1 MRLERWES
9 RQRKTWVEGGFLV
22 LFCFKR
28 EDCSHGIGKGTCRE
42 EKIIVEQITDERA
55 GGSMR
60 CRVGRE
66 INCWQ
71 DEQPLLL

>member
-1 MRLERWES
+1 MRLETWEIS
-9 RQRKTWVEGGFLV
+9 QGKTWVEGFLV
-22 LFCFKR
+22 LFCFKWA
-28 EDCSHGIGKGTCRE
+28 DCSHDFGKGACGE
-42 EKIIVEQITDERA
+42 ERILVEQISDEKA
-55 GGSMR
+55 GGSTT